1 MSVPDYYTKENKN
14 SHKKMNSLY
23 YDDVRVKSP
32 EAEASSLSRAR
43 TASASSSRTA
53 RDMLARGE
61 RGAGRPVDV
70 RLAPTEAERRLA
82 KQRSDQCIIV
92 GGKRYF

>member
-32 EAEASSLSRAR
+32 EAEASQ
-43 TASASSSRTA
+43 
-53 RDMLARGE
+53 LARGE